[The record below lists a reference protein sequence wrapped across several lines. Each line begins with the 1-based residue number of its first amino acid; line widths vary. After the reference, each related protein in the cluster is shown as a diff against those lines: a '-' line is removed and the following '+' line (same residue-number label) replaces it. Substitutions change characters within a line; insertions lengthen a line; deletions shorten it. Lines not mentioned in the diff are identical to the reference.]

1 MKTKKT
7 GKIGF
12 MAMKLD
18 ISKDY
23 DRVEWLFL
31 VKIMERMGFH
41 EKWIGWVYKCISSI
55 SFSIMVNG
63 EPMGNII
70 PTRGLRQEDPLS
82 PYLFL
87 LCSEG
92 LNGLINNVVNEGNI
106 RGYSFCRGGPKFSH
120 LFFTDDSLLFCQ
132 AKLEEIKT
140 IQNILK
146 VYEKVRQLCVL
157 ANQ

>member
-63 EPMGNII
+63 EPRGNII
-70 PTRGLRQEDPLS
+70 PTRGLRQEDPLF
-82 PYLFL
+82 PYLFF
-87 LCSEG
+87 
-92 LNGLINNVVNEGNI
+92 
-106 RGYSFCRGGPKFSH
+106 Y
-120 LFFTDDSLLFCQ
+120 
-132 AKLEEIKT
+132 A
-140 IQNILK
+140 LK
-146 VYEKVRQLCVL
+146 V
-157 ANQ
+157 

>member
-63 EPMGNII
+63 EPRGNII
-70 PTRGLRQEDPLS
+70 PTRG
-82 PYLFL
+82 
-87 LCSEG
+87 
-92 LNGLINNVVNEGNI
+92 
-106 RGYSFCRGGPKFSH
+106 
-120 LFFTDDSLLFCQ
+120 
-132 AKLEEIKT
+132 
-140 IQNILK
+140 
-146 VYEKVRQLCVL
+146 
-157 ANQ
+157 